1 MSSVNKVILVGRLG
15 GDPELR
21 YSQTNTAIAT
31 FSIATDESYTP
42 KDGGAKVEKTE
53 WHKIVIFGRQAEN
66 AEKYLRKGSLVYVE
80 GSLQTRKWED
90 RDGNERWTTEV
101 KAYKVAY
108 LADWGSEDRESGGS
122 RGHQGDRKGS
132 KGGKGRGRSGTT
144 REAEFDPNFSDDE
157 IPF

>member
-108 LADWGSEDRESGGS
+108 LADWERRQRTRPFRDDS
-122 RGHQGDRKGS
+122 RGRIRPELQRRRDPVLGCDLSSQEHAKR
-132 KGGKGRGRSGTT
+132 TT
-144 REAEFDPNFSDDE
+144 
-157 IPF
+157 